1 MGNITDADKAHVK
14 RVFKGSKVFFNK
26 KFRRISWLVCLKQY
40 IVVSRYIWEL
50 SYVRFEIYELN
61 LAKFISA
68 PGHDR

>member
-14 RVFKGSKVFFNK
+14 RVFKGFKVFNK
-26 KFRRISWLVCLKQY
+26 KFRRISWLACLKQY

-50 SYVRFEIYELN
+50 LYVRLEIYELN